1 MKKTISVVL
10 AVIMILAVCPVVSF
24 AAGTWATGR
33 TIGSGEYEEAI
44 NTTGTGTVTIGGTV
58 TMKNSLTV
66 TAGVTL
72 KVTGGATLVMT
83 GANAKLSIAK
93 NATVLVENGGT
104 VLMQSGSSFEN
115 NGTIDLKAGS
125 NFNIN
130 SGSKCYNNSVIDNIS
145 RISVNENGYLAHR
158 VSLPNSFSTN
168 YRASETWNRKA
179 MTIQFSPAYYLDAD
193 AQSDTEYLTAKYT
206 AVQTV
211 AGGYTDVY
219 VEHNTKIYVK
229 ITVPEGD
236 GDFID
241 IGRMK
246 LTAGGQTV
254 NCDRGVFM
262 ITPLNAMTVD
272 VISTKYADSVTI
284 FKIEL
289 PKTDGYYVALMDGTV
304 GETNV
309 EFGKTLQFHVVVGP
323 DYDKSTYSVYVNT
336 AELQPDEYGYYD
348 VTEPID
354 NDGNMA
360 TAGGV
365 QQSLTIKVMGVTS
378 NKLIGTMTDVVGFIQ
393 QIFSVIKSIIEF
405 FADLFKGGKGDF
417 DKIFGT

>member
-10 AVIMILAVCPVVSF
+10 AVIMMLAVCPVVSF
-24 AAGTWATGR
+24 AASTWATGS
-33 TIGSGEYEEAI
+33 TIGTGEYTEAV

-58 TMKNSLTV
+58 TMRNSLTV
-66 TAGVTL
+66 TEGVTL
-72 KVTGGATLVMT
+72 RIATGATLVMS
-83 GANAKLSIAK
+83 GANAKLIVSK
-93 NATVLVENGGT
+93 NATVLVESSGT
-104 VLMQSGSSFEN
+104 VLMQSASIFEN
-115 NGTIDLKAGS
+115 NGTIELKSGS

-130 SGSKCYNNSVIDNIS
+130 DGARGNNNSVIENIS
-145 RISVNENGYLAHR
+145 RINVSENGYLYHK
-158 VSLPNSFSTN
+158 VSIPNSFSTS
-168 YRASETWNRKA
+168 YKASETWNRKA
-179 MTIQFSPAYYLDAD
+179 MTIQFSPSYFLDAG

-206 AVQTV
+206 PVQTV
-211 AGGYTDVY
+211 TGGYTDVY

-229 ITVPEGD
+229 ITVPDGD

-241 IGRMK
+241 VCRML

-254 NCDRGVFM
+254 TCDRGVFM
-262 ITPLNAMTVD
+262 ITPMNAMTLNV
-272 VISTKYADSVTI
+272 VSTKYADVVKL

-304 GETNV
+304 GETIV

-348 VTEPID
+348 VTGPID

-365 QQSLTIKVMGVTS
+365 QQALTIKVMGVTS

-393 QIFSVIKSIIEF
+393 QIFSVIKSIIAF
-405 FADLFKGGKGDF
+405 FADLFKGGTGDF